1 MKEHKHMEGD
11 LSTTKDHKRWGHK
24 QMHSDHSLIKGH
36 KHIKENNSL
45 MKVHKH
51 IERTIHS

>member
-24 QMHSDHSLIKGH
+24 QMQSDHSLIKGH